1 MNSYSSYTSMVFV
14 AFGILYGAGF
24 LLAAWVLVRK
34 LMQKQDEIDQS
45 SVKGSRD
52 TQGRIATEA
61 APVAVAPAVP
71 VAAKGDSN
79 KKDLDPPIDLGG
91 GFDGGIDGGGI

>member
-1 MNSYSSYTSMVFV
+1 MNNYSSYTSIVFV

-34 LMQKQDEIDQS
+34 LMQTQNDMDQS
-45 SVKGSRD
+45 AVKG
-52 TQGRIATEA
+52 TQDAKGRIATEGTPA
-61 APVAVAPAVP
+61 AVAPAIP
-71 VAAKGDSN
+71 IASKGDSN
-79 KKDLDPPIDLGG
+79 KKEIEPPIDLDS

>member
-1 MNSYSSYTSMVFV
+1 MNSYSSYTSIVFV

-45 SVKGSRD
+45 PVRGSTD
-52 TQGRIATEA
+52 TQGRIATPA
-61 APVAVAPAVP
+61 TPAAVAPTVP
-71 VAAKGDSN
+71 VATKGDSK